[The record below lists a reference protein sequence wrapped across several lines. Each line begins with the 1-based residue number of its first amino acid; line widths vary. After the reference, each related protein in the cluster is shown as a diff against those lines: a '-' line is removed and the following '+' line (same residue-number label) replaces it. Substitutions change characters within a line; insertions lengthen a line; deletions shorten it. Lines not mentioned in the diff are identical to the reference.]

1 MSKPESQTDEPAD
14 KKDNPE
20 KEDAEGRGLKPREPL
35 TTVPRDEETNTTVP
49 CDTD

>member
-1 MSKPESQTDEPAD
+1 MNDESQTDKAAD

-20 KEDAEGRGLKPREPL
+20 NEDAQGRELKGRPPL

-49 CDTD
+49 RDTD